1 MFETQPGNPE
11 NMVELNQNETKVN
24 KLRQKS
30 IESIIVMTDISR
42 KNKGKAISLKM
53 SNPFAPAKN
62 HTIANS
68 LQHLWKKKIEKEV

>member
-42 KNKGKAISLKM
+42 KNKGKTIS
-53 SNPFAPAKN
+53 
-62 HTIANS
+62 
-68 LQHLWKKKIEKEV
+68 